1 MTESSKQPSPLPL
14 SRGNAAEQII
24 ADLRDQIL
32 QGRYPKGS
40 KLPSERELA
49 AWYKVSVPTVRE
61 AIRGLSAVHLVEAR
75 HGTGIYV
82 TAAAD
87 MMFAMAASTLI
98 ELERVRL
105 LDILDIME
113 ALLGKAAVLACENAT
128 DEELNELG
136 MVLNALDGAQTNKDL
151 AAHLGKFLKLMAQAS
166 HNALISTLANFLSN
180 LLIEI
185 VQDKQIGLGDR
196 WKEVAAQLG
205 PRRHLLAEALRKRD
219 IPQATA
225 LTADYHAHTKKLVAE
240 GLAARPKDADAAMR
254 RAVKRVQAR

>member
-1 MTESSKQPSPLPL
+1 MTDPSKQPQPIPL

-24 ADLRDQIL
+24 GDLRDQI

-113 ALLGKAAVLACENAT
+113 ALLSKAAILACENGT
-128 DEELNELG
+128 DGELNRIVT
-136 MVLNALDGAQTNKDL
+136 VLDALDNAQTNEDL
-151 AAHLGKFLKLMAQAS
+151 AAHLSAFLKSIAQAS
-166 HNALISTLANFLSN
+166 HNALISTLVNFLSD
-180 LLIEI
+180 LQMEVI
-185 VQDKQIGLGDR
+185 QDKQIGLGDR
-196 WKEVAAQLG
+196 WKDIAAQIG
-205 PRRHLLAEALRKRD
+205 PRRHLFADALRSRD
-219 IPQATA
+219 VARATA
-225 LTADYHAHTKKLVAE
+225 LTADYHAHTKQLVTA
-240 GLAARPKDADAAMR
+240 GLATRPRDADAAMR